1 MANPNIYNVTDITG
15 ETEFKNITTSNYSDH
30 TLLSSVV
37 PTDYVYKIN
46 TILAANVGTDNCTL
60 SLSYYDGTTDHPI
73 AHEIIIPPGSSLA
86 IIGKD
91 TPIYVLEG
99 HNLRANRSGS
109 NATITVSY
117 EKIKD

>member
-15 ETEFKNITTSNYSDH
+15 ETEFKDIDTNSYVN
-30 TLLSSVV
+30 LLSSVV

-60 SLSYYDGTTDHPI
+60 NLSYYDGTNDHLI
-73 AHEIIIPPGSSLA
+73 AHEIVIPLGSSLA

-91 TPIYVLEG
+91 TPIYVLEN
-99 HNLRANRSGS
+99 HNLRAKRSGS
-109 NATITVSY
+109 DATITISY

>member
-1 MANPNIYNVTDITG
+1 MTNPNIYNVTDITG
-15 ETEFKNITTSNYSDH
+15 ETEFKNITTGNYSDH

-46 TILAANVGTDNCTL
+46 TILAANIGTSNCTL
-60 SLSYYDGTTDHPI
+60 SLSYYTDTDYLI

-91 TPIYVLEG
+91 TPIYVLET
-99 HNLRANRSGS
+99 HTLRAMRSGS
-109 NATITVSY
+109 DATITVSY